1 MLVVQAK
8 PTGPVWTPVM
18 GAEVLFAP
26 IDRPMVLRA
35 RRKVRAVSQEAGED
49 IDTLDVLDLM
59 GDAMSRAL
67 ITEGTKDWRGVLQQ
81 RLDDAGEPLLDGE
94 GAPIFD
100 ALPFSA
106 EMLAAALADP
116 VTFDAFD
123 AAYVVPY
130 VMRERERAAP
140 GNGSP
145 ASPNGIGE
153 AGMPAS
159 NIATSRAS
167 RRKGAA
173 ARNARTSSTK
183 HKPKPKRTSGAS

>member
-1 MLVVQAK
+1 MMIVR
-8 PTGPVWTPVM
+8 PVAPKDEWISVM
-18 GAEVLFAP
+18 GGEVLFAP

-35 RRKVRAVSQEAGED
+35 RRKVREVSQDADED
-49 IDTLDVLDLM
+49 VDALDVLDLM

-67 ITEGTKDWRGVLQQ
+67 ITEGVKDWRGVFQQ
-81 RLDDAGEPLLDGE
+81 RLGEDGQ
-94 GAPIFD
+94 PIVDGDGKPVFD
-100 ALPFSA
+100 PLPFSA
-106 EMLAAALADP
+106 EMLAAALSDP

-153 AGMPAS
+153 AGTPAS
-159 NIATSRAS
+159 GTAISRAS
-167 RRKGAA
+167 RRKAGAVQ
-173 ARNARTSSTK
+173 NARTSKTR
-183 HKPKPKRTSGAS
+183 PKPKRKKASGTS

>member
-1 MLVVQAK
+1 MLVIQTK
-8 PTGPVWTPVM
+8 PAAPAWTQVM
-18 GAEVLFAP
+18 GGEVLFAP

-35 RRKVRAVSQEAGED
+35 RRKVREVSQDAGED
-49 IDTLDVLDLM
+49 IDALDVLDLM

-67 ITEGTKDWRGVLQQ
+67 ITEGAQDWRGVFQQ
-81 RLDDAGEPLLDGE
+81 RFDDDGEPVLDGD
-94 GAPIFD
+94 GKPIFD
-100 ALPFSA
+100 ELPFSA
-106 EMLAAALADP
+106 EMLTAALSDP

-153 AGMPAS
+153 AGTPAS
-159 NIATSRAS
+159 DIVTSRAS
-167 RRKGAA
+167 RRKAGA
-173 ARNARTSSTK
+173 ARNARTSSMK
-183 HKPKPKRTSGAS
+183 RKPKPKKTSGAS